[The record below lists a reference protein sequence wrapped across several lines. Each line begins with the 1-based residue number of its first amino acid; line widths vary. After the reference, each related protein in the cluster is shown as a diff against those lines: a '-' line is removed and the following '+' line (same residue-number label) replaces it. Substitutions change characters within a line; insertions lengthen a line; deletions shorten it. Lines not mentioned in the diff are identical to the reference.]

1 MTVRRLLENK
11 GRFVPIIRSD
21 LKLSD
26 VIDQLA
32 LDEAGALIVTDDGAT
47 VLGIITE
54 RDIARGL
61 KKHGRDVMDKPLREL
76 MTKEVISVDINEPLV
91 AVLQLMHDHQIHYV
105 PVKDRGSL
113 CGIINML
120 DLVKHRLDE
129 SQLEANALRSY
140 ICGSA

>member
-47 VLGIITE
+47 VLGTLS
-54 RDIARGL
+54 DI
-61 KKHGRDVMDKPLREL
+61 
-76 MTKEVISVDINEPLV
+76 VDNIL
-91 AVLQLMHDHQIHYV
+91 
-105 PVKDRGSL
+105 SL
-113 CGIINML
+113 
-120 DLVKHRLDE
+120 
-129 SQLEANALRSY
+129 
-140 ICGSA
+140 